1 MVISNNTYRFDTP
14 FASQKFYPAP
24 PRNRPIAASYTL
36 EMTDVSDA
44 ILIERS
50 AQGDREAFAALL
62 ARHYPFIFRVAYK
75 WCRNVPEAE
84 DHAQDVCVKLGTAI
98 GSFDGR
104 SAFTSWLYRVTLNTV
119 RDAARSRSR
128 RDQRVAE
135 LAVVTE
141 TATLPADCGD
151 PTDDLWEAVSQL
163 PGGERDAV
171 LLVYSEGLSHAEA
184 GSVLGC
190 AEGTVAWRISKA
202 KARLKTLLEGEMQ

>member
-1 MVISNNTYRFDTP
+1 MG
-14 FASQKFYPAP
+14 
-24 PRNRPIAASYTL
+24 
-36 EMTDVSDA
+36 EESDA

-75 WCRNVPEAE
+75 WCRNVSEAE
-84 DHAQDVCVKLGTAI
+84 DHAQDVCVKLGATI

-119 RDAARSRSR
+119 RDAARSRVR
-128 RDQRVAE
+128 REQRVAE
-135 LAVVTE
+135 LAHVSE
-141 TATLPADCGD
+141 TATPPADSGD
-151 PTDDLWEAVSQL
+151 PADDLWDAVSRL
-163 PGGERDAV
+163 PEGERDAV

-202 KARLKTLLEGEMQ
+202 KTHLKALLEGELQ